1 MFNKAFFPAKK
12 KKEANENTFHQ
23 KHVLLSYDRM
33 LLEIQMTQALAL
45 SQAVQQCADTK
56 AD

>member
-1 MFNKAFFPAKK
+1 MFNKAFFPAK